1 MDLREM
7 GSTREGGMMEGP
19 SPQTG
24 SKISSQL
31 PARKEATAT
40 WSRRKKERRVR
51 RDEEDP
57 ACTE

>member
-1 MDLREM
+1 M
-7 GSTREGGMMEGP
+7 GSTRERGVKEGP
-19 SPQTG
+19 ASQIG

-40 WSRRKKERRVR
+40 WNRRKKERRVR

>member
-1 MDLREM
+1 M
-7 GSTREGGMMEGP
+7 GSTQEGGMMEGLA
-19 SPQTG
+19 PQTG
-24 SKISSQL
+24 SEISSQL

-40 WSRRKKERRVR
+40 WSKRKKERRVR